1 VGSHSATESLLR
13 HHSDLASDG
22 TFSRADEW
30 IDVSDEPSH
39 DELCRR
45 EQEVFLRA
53 IREDLDL
60 TAHLQSAID
69 SLRVVIAAD
78 QSAIEGR
85 TIDL

>member
-1 VGSHSATESLLR
+1 VGLVLLGLVLLIAGLVVLVHVGIER
-13 HHSDLASDG
+13 MVRG
-22 TFSRADEW
+22 PWGR
-30 IDVSDEPSH
+30 V
-39 DELCRR
+39 
-45 EQEVFLRA
+45 LRA